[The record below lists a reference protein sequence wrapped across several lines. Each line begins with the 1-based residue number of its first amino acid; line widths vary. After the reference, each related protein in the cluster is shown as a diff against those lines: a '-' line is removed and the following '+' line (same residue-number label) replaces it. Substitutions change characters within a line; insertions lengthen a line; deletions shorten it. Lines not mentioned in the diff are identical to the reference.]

1 MLIGRRYDATTR
13 SAVIGILITVFALAI
28 PASPH
33 PLAIWIDSKGALRR
47 TSDSGA
53 VGPNSPVVA
62 SGVTEAAYDR
72 KLNAV
77 AYVSGGTLTIRLFGH
92 ARSSVPANAR
102 RVDDGFEIRTAF
114 RPTRGRLTWWTEHR
128 AITFTSGSP
137 HLEVRGIDI
146 LKGRPDAAELLISG
160 DHLKRALTSAKE
172 SVWGASYRP
181 NSLQFAFICGGD
193 LWFGYFEP
201 PLTRMEE
208 NSWSGARALPLAVT
222 DAGTKAVNE
231 AAEALDTVWSE
242 DGKWLAVS
250 INCRKVFDR
259 FVIVVDGKGK
269 ELNRVRGEFPVPWG
283 NQLVLLRDGMLIA
296 FSPATGKSR
305 DVKAVGWAKPV
316 YVSSGFRL

>member
-1 MLIGRRYDATTR
+1 M
-13 SAVIGILITVFALAI
+13 IGILTIVLAQVST
-28 PASPH
+28 P

-47 TSDSGA
+47 TSGSGA
-53 VGPNSPVVA
+53 ATSVIA
-62 SGVTEAAYDR
+62 SAVSEAAYDR

-77 AYVSGGTLTIRLFGH
+77 AFVSGGLLTIRLFGH
-92 ARSSVPANAR
+92 QRTVPAHAR
-102 RVDDGFEIRTAF
+102 RVADGFEIRTAF
-114 RPTRGRLTWWTEHR
+114 RPTRGRLSWWTQLG

-146 LKGRPDAAELLISG
+146 LKGRPEAAPVLISG
-160 DHLKRALTSAKE
+160 DHLKRALTSVKE

-181 NSLQFAFICGGD
+181 NSDQFAFISGGD

-201 PLTRMEE
+201 PLTTMEA
-208 NSWSGARALPLAVT
+208 NGWIGARALPLAVT

-250 INCRKVFDR
+250 MYSRKVFDR
-259 FVIVVDGKGK
+259 FVIIVDAQGK

-283 NQLVLLRDGMLIA
+283 NQVILGQDGKFIA
-296 FSPATGKSR
+296 YNPATGKSK
-305 DVKAVGWAKPV
+305 DFKAVGWAKPV
-316 YVSSGFRL
+316 YVSSGFK